1 MKGIC
6 LAIALLL
13 LAAPPAHG
21 AGTEEADREDEMILG
36 FTYVGLAT
44 VAIVGVA
51 AGALG
56 YGVYVLALGGDPLL
70 GLGAGALGTVIAV
83 EIGILAAEAGVIGG
97 SYYLWTADEEKDP
110 LQRDQP
116 LIR

>member
-21 AGTEEADREDEMILG
+21 AGTEEAGREDEMILG

-97 SYYLWTADEEKDP
+97 SYYLWTADEEEDP
-110 LQRDQP
+110 L
-116 LIR
+116 